1 MRCSIMSEA
10 GLSDGGGSR
19 VALMASDERELEGTL
34 EGGKRED
41 GVRGEWNRYRGSF
54 NSGYPHGVADRASEL
69 RTVRILRT
77 LNKGG
82 EQCKILRTS
91 YVEGPLTLQ
100 ISTSNFMRRS
110 HTNDRHSRAERSDDD
125 VIVSAISANGL
136 LFCSAAA
143 KCLSSSL
150 SFGTALQAHR
160 VRISRPDLGL
170 PTTAGS

>member
-1 MRCSIMSEA
+1 MFDHVRGGA
-10 GLSDGGGSR
+10 LGWRGGSR

-34 EGGKRED
+34 EGGKKGRW
-41 GVRGEWNRYRGSF
+41 GTRRAGWGSF
-54 NSGYPHGVADRASEL
+54 TSGCTHGMADGASEM
-69 RTVRILRT
+69 RT
-77 LNKGG
+77 LRIRRTLRKGG
-82 EQCKILRTS
+82 QQCKILRTS

-110 HTNDRHSRAERSDDD
+110 HANDRHSRAERSDDDD

-150 SFGTALQAHR
+150 SLGTALQSKR
-160 VRISRPDLGL
+160 
-170 PTTAGS
+170 TEFE

>member
-1 MRCSIMSEA
+1 MFDHVRGGA
-10 GLSDGGGSR
+10 LGWRGGSR

-54 NSGYPHGVADRASEL
+54 NSGYLHGVADRASEL

-110 HTNDRHSRAERSDDD
+110 HANDRHSRAERSDDDD

-150 SFGTALQAHR
+150 SFGTALQPKR
-160 VRISRPDLGL
+160 
-170 PTTAGS
+170 TEFE